1 MLLRNELSY
10 PYFLRGGGEMG
21 ALVREFD
28 WAHTS
33 LGPIEA
39 WKESLK
45 TMVGVI
51 LHSDFPMFLWW
62 GDEMIQ
68 LYNDAYRP
76 SLGENGKHPFALGQ
90 AAQDCW
96 PEIWGTIYPLIQQV
110 KNGESFFS
118 EDQLIPI
125 FRNGHIEDVYWTF
138 SYSPVYDES
147 GTIAAVLVTCT
158 ETTAKVQVYN
168 QLKESKDQLQFA
180 IESAE
185 LGTWDYN
192 PITNKFTG
200 NLRLREWLGLPE
212 EAELDISLAIGAIAE
227 NDRDRVVSAIETAL
241 QFSSGGNYDIEYVII
256 NPLTKIE
263 RVVRAKGR
271 AWFNSENV
279 AIRFN
284 GTLQDITT
292 LVSARHEIEKIVE
305 ERTYLLNKSN
315 ADLTQFAYI
324 ASHDLQE
331 PARKISTFT
340 DMLLRRLGDNLDDQS
355 KEYIKKIDNS
365 SDRMLKLIRGV
376 LTISK
381 LSDTGNQFEEVNLN
395 IVLRDAKNDYE
406 VLLKEKNCK
415 IESDHLPT
423 IQAIPVQMN
432 QLFSN
437 LISNALKFS
446 AYRSAPCI
454 RITCEELPKDELFG
468 IPDIELSRTYY
479 KISFTD
485 NGIGFEQ
492 ENATKIFDIFQRL
505 HGKAEFP
512 GTGIGLATCKK
523 IAENHHGHIYARSA
537 LGSGATF
544 VVILPV
550 RIL

>member
-1 MLLRNELSY
+1 MLEPKELSC

-21 ALVREFD
+21 ALIRGFD
-28 WAHTS
+28 WAGTP
-33 LGPIEA
+33 LGPVED
-39 WKESLK
+39 WSESLK

-68 LYNDAYRP
+68 FYNDAYRP
-76 SLGENGKHPFALGQ
+76 SLGENGKHPLALGQ
-90 AAQDCW
+90 SAPDCW
-96 PEIWGTIYPLIQQV
+96 PEIWSTIYPLIQQV
-110 KNGESFFS
+110 KKGESFFS

-138 SYSPVYDES
+138 SYSPVFDES
-147 GTIAAVLVTCT
+147 GTVAAVLVTCT
-158 ETTAKVQVYN
+158 ETTAKVQVYK
-168 QLKESKDQLQFA
+168 QLKESKEQLQFA

-192 PITNKFTG
+192 PLINKFSG
-200 NLRLREWLGLPE
+200 NERLKEWFGLPKK
-212 EAELDISLAIGAIAE
+212 AEIDLSDAIAVMHE
-227 NDRDRVVSAIETAL
+227 NDRERVTKEIEKAL
-241 QFSSGGNYDIEYVII
+241 DFSSGGNYDVEYVII
-256 NPLTKIE
+256 HPLTKTE

-271 AWFNSENV
+271 AWFNNEKV
-279 AIRFN
+279 AVRFN
-284 GTLQDITT
+284 GTLQDITSQ
-292 LVSARHEIEKIVE
+292 VIARHEIEKIVE

-340 DMLLRRLGDNLDDQS
+340 DMLVRRLGETLDEQS
-355 KEYIKKIDNS
+355 KEYLKKIDGS
-365 SDRMLKLIRGV
+365 SDRMLNLIRGV

-381 LSDTGNQFEEVNLN
+381 ISDSRNNFDTVNLN
-395 IVLRDAKNDYE
+395 IVLRDTKNDYE
-406 VLLKEKNCK
+406 VLLKEKNCS
-415 IESDHLPT
+415 IESQHLPT

-446 AYRSAPCI
+446 APDRAPCLNI
-454 RITCEELPKDELFG
+454 SCEELRRD
-468 IPDIELSRTYY
+468 ELSRFSDLDSSKTHY
-479 KISFTD
+479 ILSFTD
-485 NGIGFEQ
+485 NGIGFGQ

-505 HGKAEFP
+505 HGKTEYP
-512 GTGIGLATCKK
+512 GTGIGLAICKK

-544 VVILPV
+544 VVILPAE
-550 RIL
+550 I